1 MVEDFQKM
9 KNKAL
14 PLPGRVVE
22 STVPPVVFVEDIQ
35 DLVQLCLNIVVEDI
49 PMKALMPNSVQLY
62 QKTSNN
68 SATTTIKHLSL
79 YEHPRRPSTRETL
92 TIFDLGSS
100 ELEKLS
106 SLKIRRD

>member
-35 DLVQLCLNIVVEDI
+35 DLVQL
-49 PMKALMPNSVQLY
+49 Y
-62 QKTSNN
+62 QKTQ
-68 SATTTIKHLSL
+68 LSL
-79 YEHPRRPSTRETL
+79 NKYLDHL
-92 TIFDLGSS
+92 NYLNYVYV
-100 ELEKLS
+100 
-106 SLKIRRD
+106 

>member
-35 DLVQLCLNIVVEDI
+35 DLVQLCLNIFVKDI

-62 QKTSNN
+62 QKTQ
-68 SATTTIKHLSL
+68 LSL
-79 YEHPRRPSTRETL
+79 N
-92 TIFDLGSS
+92 
-100 ELEKLS
+100 
-106 SLKIRRD
+106 

>member
-35 DLVQLCLNIVVEDI
+35 DLVQLYLNIFVEDI
-49 PMKALMPNSVQLY
+49 PMKEQ
-62 QKTSNN
+62 T
-68 SATTTIKHLSL
+68 
-79 YEHPRRPSTRETL
+79 
-92 TIFDLGSS
+92 F
-100 ELEKLS
+100 
-106 SLKIRRD
+106 

>member
-49 PMKALMPNSVQLY
+49 PMKAL
-62 QKTSNN
+62 
-68 SATTTIKHLSL
+68 
-79 YEHPRRPSTRETL
+79 
-92 TIFDLGSS
+92 TIFGLWSS
-100 ELEKLS
+100 KLEKFVFDWIFWTPFCFS
-106 SLKIRRD
+106 DEKPAWLKFFNTMFEK

>member
-49 PMKALMPNSVQLY
+49 PMKAL
-62 QKTSNN
+62 
-68 SATTTIKHLSL
+68 
-79 YEHPRRPSTRETL
+79 
-92 TIFDLGSS
+92 TIFGLRSKTPKMDFYPWR
-100 ELEKLS
+100 KVT
-106 SLKIRRD
+106 

>member
-9 KNKAL
+9 KNTAL

-49 PMKALMPNSVQLY
+49 PMKAL
-62 QKTSNN
+62 
-68 SATTTIKHLSL
+68 
-79 YEHPRRPSTRETL
+79 
-92 TIFDLGSS
+92 TIFGLRCKTPKMDFYPWR
-100 ELEKLS
+100 KVT
-106 SLKIRRD
+106 